1 MAIGDG
7 ANDVSM
13 ITKANIGVGISGK
26 EGNQAV
32 SSSDY
37 ALAEF
42 KDLKTLI
49 FYHGREAYRRNG
61 YLVCYMLYKN
71 LMQNIP
77 IIVYGFYSGFSG

>member
-1 MAIGDG
+1 
-7 ANDVSM
+7 M
-13 ITKANIGVGISGK
+13 IVNAHIGVGISGK

-49 FYHGREAYRRNG
+49 FYHGREAQRRNG
-61 YLVCYMLYKN
+61 YLICYMLYKN
-71 LMQNIP
+71 LMQNFPVIL
-77 IIVYGFYSGFSG
+77 YGVISGFSG